1 VIVSGIEGLARTVDD
16 RIGEIMWRCLGRR
29 GMLYSECES
38 FDYLR
43 LQPDAVLDERGREGI
58 EEAWLVLR
66 GEGEFLDGEGSSL
79 AVRMGDLVLCPCEA
93 GGGLRNSADSPLEL
107 LLLAL
112 LPASL
117 SQRLPVRT
125 PVVCNEGKP

>member
-1 VIVSGIEGLARTVDD
+1 MIVSGIEGLARTVDA

-43 LQPDAVLDERGREGI
+43 LAPGAVLDKRGREGI
-58 EEAWLVLR
+58 EEAWLVLS
-66 GEGEFLDGEGSSL
+66 GEGEFLDDRGSSRPL
-79 AVRMGDLVLCPCEA
+79 RAGDLVLRPHEA
-93 GGGLRNSADSPLEL
+93 GGGLRSSADSALEV
-107 LLLAL
+107 LLLAM
-112 LPASL
+112 LPASV

-125 PVVCNEGKP
+125 PLIGKVKP

>member
-1 VIVSGIEGLARTVDD
+1 MIVSGIEGLARTIDD

-43 LQPDAVLDERGREGI
+43 LAPGAALDERGREGI
-58 EEAWLVLR
+58 EEAWLVLG
-66 GEGEFLDGEGSSL
+66 GEGEFLDAMGSAL
-79 AVRMGDLVLCPCEA
+79 PVRAGDLVLRPCEA
-93 GGGLRNSADSPLEL
+93 GGGLRNNTDSPLEL
-107 LLLAL
+107 LLLAM
-112 LPASL
+112 LPASV

-125 PVVCNEGKP
+125 PLV